1 MSFVH
6 IGFCGEPIQEQEM
19 FWKHM
24 QQPDSVK
31 EEKQP
36 SPPSQVP
43 DWQPPPSHGWNWGLQ
58 LSVTQVGHPGGGD
71 CANAGVLMLVR
82 TGAVQAMAAPAPIR
96 FSILRRE
103 MPSFGSSSSEDMN
116 HPLLL
121 SRRFPLIV
129 SLLGASRESITPVPY
144 LSLLSVRIF
153 STLKGDPARGGHEE
167 SRSRNPGSGSIF
179 ELTGL
184 DYRPADL

>member
-1 MSFVH
+1 
-6 IGFCGEPIQEQEM
+6 
-19 FWKHM
+19 
-24 QQPDSVK
+24 
-31 EEKQP
+31 
-36 SPPSQVP
+36 
-43 DWQPPPSHGWNWGLQ
+43 L
-58 LSVTQVGHPGGGD
+58 
-71 CANAGVLMLVR
+71 LMVVR

-121 SRRFPLIV
+121 SRRFPLAV

-153 STLKGDPARGGHEE
+153 STLKGDPARGGHEGAA
-167 SRSRNPGSGSIF
+167 PGIPGAAPFFSN
-179 ELTGL
+179 
-184 DYRPADL
+184 